1 MKLNNTTDI
10 DDYDISLNQNNP
22 TAINIDYNSTEESC
36 NLTSV
41 ITEEGYLWPY
51 AAFPIFITSLILG
64 HLIRS
69 YHKSLPPNEIKI
81 SELLD
86 ISITHNLQ
94 A

>member
-1 MKLNNTTDI
+1 MNNTTDI
-10 DDYDISLNQNNP
+10 DYNDLSLNQNNP
-22 TAINIDYNSTEESC
+22 TAINIDYNSTKESC

-41 ITEEGYLWPY
+41 IPEEGYLWPY

-64 HLIRS
+64 QLIRS
-69 YHKSLPPNEIKI
+69 YHNFLPPNEIKI